1 MRINRLFYLTFL
13 TRRKSFIFSN
23 IKEFFQIFE
32 FNHLISEKVQILLI
46 LLFSL
51 LKRGDPREE
60 AKDLQITRKAFIL
73 FNLNLFHGFMGI
85 EFWKLRG
92 KCERW
97 AKLTWLIKDLLNL
110 ALLIFKRNGQF
121 SHPLKPK
128 NESNSHTDFFFEK
141 ILDEIFSS
149 WRKFSLTLLI

>member
-97 AKLTWLIKDLLNL
+97 AKLT
-110 ALLIFKRNGQF
+110 
-121 SHPLKPK
+121 
-128 NESNSHTDFFFEK
+128 
-141 ILDEIFSS
+141 
-149 WRKFSLTLLI
+149 